1 MIASL
6 LLYGSAYLMLL
17 QPKESGIGG
26 LSLYSYERLSFLP
39 LRTSQSISSIF
50 FPVNWLDHQLR
61 PEYWKGTRQIDTSDL
76 GIPIGSQ

>member
-17 QPKESGIGG
+17 QPQESGIGG
-26 LSLYSYERLSFLP
+26 LSLYFYERVPSYRCLGPSF
-39 LRTSQSISSIF
+39 SSLF
-50 FPVNWLDHQLR
+50 FPVNWLDHQIR

-76 GIPIGSQ
+76 GVPIRSK